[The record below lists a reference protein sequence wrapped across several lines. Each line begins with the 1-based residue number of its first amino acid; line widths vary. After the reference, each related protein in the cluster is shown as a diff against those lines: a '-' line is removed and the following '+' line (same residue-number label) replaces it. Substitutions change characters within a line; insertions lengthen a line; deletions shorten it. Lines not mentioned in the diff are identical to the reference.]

1 MSAVCRTERGF
12 TMIEL
17 LAVMAVMAILA
28 ALAVPNLMD
37 RVVRDQIVE
46 GAKLA
51 DIAKGPVATGWS
63 GAKKLPNDNAEAGL
77 PVAEKIVSNH
87 IRALAVEAGAIHLK
101 FGNGASAAL
110 QGKTLTLRPAVVE
123 DAPVVPVAW
132 VCASASAPAMMTLRG
147 TNRTDIAPRYLPLN
161 CR

>member
-1 MSAVCRTERGF
+1 
-12 TMIEL
+12 MIEM
-17 LAVMAVMAILA
+17 LAVLAVIAILA

-37 RVVRDQIVE
+37 RMVRDQIIE

-51 DIAKGPVATGWS
+51 DVAKGPLAAGWS
-63 GAKKLPNDNAEAGL
+63 TAKKLLNDNAEAGL

-87 IRALAVEAGAIHLK
+87 ISGVVVESGAIHLK

-132 VCASASAPAMMTLRG
+132 VCGAASAPAMMTLRG
-147 TNRTDIAPRYLPLN
+147 TNRTDISARYLPLN